1 MAIKKKV
8 DDGGSAFPKPTTY
21 APDFSEIQYG
31 CYGMSLR
38 DYFAGQ
44 VMGRFVDGEIHHGA
58 LNKGCDKE
66 PLFKQTLSMLARTA
80 YAYADA
86 MIAEKNKS

>member
-44 VMGRFVDGEIHHGA
+44 VMGHFI
-58 LNKGCDKE
+58 KE
-66 PLFKQTLSMLARTA
+66 DIDHAFLPYLKKHLSALARTA

-86 MIAEKNKS
+86 MIDERNKS

>member
-1 MAIKKKV
+1 MSIKKKI

-44 VMGRFVDGEIHHGA
+44 VMGH
-58 LNKGCDKE
+58 
-66 PLFKQTLSMLARTA
+66 LFNADINDAVLPYLKKHLSVLARTS

-86 MIAEKNKS
+86 MIDEKNKS